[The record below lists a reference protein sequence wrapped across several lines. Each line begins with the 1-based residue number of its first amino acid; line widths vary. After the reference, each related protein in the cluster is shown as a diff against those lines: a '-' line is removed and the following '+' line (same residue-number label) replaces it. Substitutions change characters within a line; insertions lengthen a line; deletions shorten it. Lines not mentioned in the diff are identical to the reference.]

1 MVRVPRKAVS
11 DCSRIRSTTGVA
23 GVKVTA
29 VPVVG
34 VRVIPATETLKDKID
49 GFAGSVSATRVKLTV
64 ALPPTTHVPVHLL
77 GRPLQAD
84 RDKAASKRMG
94 KKERALLRF
103 MWHPT
108 TE

>member
-1 MVRVPRKAVS
+1 VRAPRKAVP

-29 VPVVG
+29 VPLVG
-34 VRVIPATETLKDKID
+34 VRAIPTMETLKERID
-49 GFAGSVSATRVKLTV
+49 GFAGRVSATRVKLTV
-64 ALPPTTHVPVHLL
+64 ALPPMTQVPVHLF
-77 GRPLQAD
+77 GRPLQAA

-103 MWHPT
+103 MWHPA